1 MIHLDKIKSIYIYPG
16 TTDFRN
22 GIYGLRKLI
31 GPEMET
37 QCLYIFFM
45 DR

>member
-22 GIYGLRKLI
+22 GIYGLAYGLFDTLQKRKFKK
-31 GPEMET
+31 T
-37 QCLYIFFM
+37 
-45 DR
+45 